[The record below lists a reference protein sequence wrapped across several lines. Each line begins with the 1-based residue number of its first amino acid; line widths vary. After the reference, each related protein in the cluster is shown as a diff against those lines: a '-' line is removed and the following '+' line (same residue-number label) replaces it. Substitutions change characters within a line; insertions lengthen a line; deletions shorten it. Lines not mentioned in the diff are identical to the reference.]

1 MNNFKKKTIIV
12 LFILTLMTANI
23 VMFAQT
29 VSLSDQMV
37 NMETETVRLKVD
49 NQKLEQKL
57 YYLNSLTRI
66 DKVSEYLGF
75 TQTAQVLEL
84 TPLQYAMKP

>member
-1 MNNFKKKTIIV
+1 MKQNLKKPIIV

-23 VMFAQT
+23 MLFAQT
-29 VSLSDQMV
+29 VSLSDEMV
-37 NMETETVRLKVD
+37 KMESEALSLRVD

-57 YYLNSLTRI
+57 YSLSSLKRI
-66 DKVSEYLGF
+66 DKLSDYLGF

-84 TPLQYAMKP
+84 TSQKYAMKP